1 MEQYTQLKPESVF
14 RYFSEIAAIPHGSEN
29 MKEISAYCL
38 KFAQEH
44 ALKAQQDD
52 AGNVIIW
59 KEGTAGYQD
68 HAPVI
73 LQGHLDMVCQKTEG
87 SSFDFARDGL
97 QLYVDGD
104 FLKAADTTL
113 GADNGIA
120 VAMILSILAD
130 TTISHPP
137 IEAVFTTD
145 EEIGMVG
152 AGKLDFS
159 QLKGRRMINLD
170 AEEQDV
176 LTVSCAGGCDF
187 RVHLPLE
194 HRYENGTKV
203 TVYLRGL
210 KGGHSGVEIHKGR
223 VNGGILAGRVLHALT
238 GRVDFSLLSICGG
251 DKGNAII
258 PSARIELVTKNVRAL
273 SESLEEVLADIQKEI
288 LGREPSFKPEIVV
301 GTAGEYTVFTEDA
314 KKEIIHFLHTIPN
327 GVLEMSAEID
337 GLVETSLNLGVL
349 QSTEQGLMAHITL
362 RSNKQSALLYLEER
376 LVSIAAYHNWNYEV
390 SGNYPPWEFKE
401 DSQLQ
406 SIYKATF
413 LELFGYEPA
422 VAAIHAGLECGIFA
436 HHLKDLDCIA
446 VGPWMYDV
454 HTVHER
460 LSISSTQQ
468 MYALLLR
475 VLEKM

>member
-14 RYFSEIAAIPHGSEN
+14 HYFSEIAAIPHGSEN
-29 MKEISAYCL
+29 MEEISAYCL
-38 KFAQEH
+38 NFANEH
-44 ALKAQQDD
+44 ALKAQRDD

-59 KEGTAGYQD
+59 KKGTAGYQD

-73 LQGHLDMVCQKTEG
+73 LQGHLDMVCQKTED
-87 SSFDFARDGL
+87 SSFDFTRDGL
-97 QLYVDGD
+97 QLYVEGD
-104 FLKAADTTL
+104 FLKAVDTTL

-145 EEIGMVG
+145 EEIGMIG

-159 QLKGRRMINLD
+159 KLKGRRMINLD

-187 RVHLPLE
+187 RVHVPLE
-194 HRYENGTKV
+194 HKTEKGTKV

-223 VNGGILAGRVLHALT
+223 VNGGILAGRVLHALENC
-238 GRVDFSLLSICGG
+238 VDFSLLSIRGG

-258 PSARIELVTKNVRAL
+258 PSATLELVTKNARAL
-273 SESLEEVLADIQKEI
+273 SESLEEVLAGIQKEI
-288 LGREPSFKPEIVV
+288 LGREPSFQPEIVI
-301 GTAGEYTVFTEDA
+301 GPEENYTVFTEDA
-314 KKEIIHFLHTIPN
+314 KKEVIHFLHTIPN

-337 GLVETSLNLGVL
+337 GLVETSLNLGIL

-376 LVSIAAYHNWNYEV
+376 LASIAAYHNWNYEL
-390 SGNYPPWEFKE
+390 SGHYPSWEFKE

-406 SIYKATF
+406 AIYKATF
-413 LELFGYEPA
+413 LERFGYEPA

-436 HHLKDLDCIA
+436 SHLNDLDCIA

-475 VLEKM
+475 VLEKL